1 MWEGNDSMIQQCM
14 RVMEGQ
20 STVNYANS
28 TNCVLTLVSFVC
40 GSTAKAHLFFSFF
53 VCFLCICLLSVKQ
66 ARTCQQT
73 VLTPPQPT
81 PPPTQTHAHRVP
93 LKTAFHSLHI
103 QTQLLCYLTFQRH
116 SSHTAFHPEV
126 DKATKNSR
134 AVLFSFLWP
143 FFPSLLPHGFL
154 LLSLFLPVY
163 LSLQTSASFLPL
175 FHRQSGLPSP
185 IPSFLSWHVKLLW
198 RNSCAYT
205 ADLYQQKKIPHQPAE
220 HLDEAGKCVLQD
232 SDVYNVCTDPKQKE
246 KALYLSHLP

>member
-1 MWEGNDSMIQQCM
+1 MWFYS
-14 RVMEGQ
+14 Q
-20 STVNYANS
+20 STFGIFLFVGLFFVYMPVIGEASKNLP
-28 TNCVLTLVSFVC
+28 TNCPYTP
-40 GSTAKAHLFFSFF
+40 
-53 VCFLCICLLSVKQ
+53 LS
-66 ARTCQQT
+66 
-73 VLTPPQPT
+73 

-103 QTQLLCYLTFQRH
+103 QTHNSSVTSHSRGTAATLHFILKLTKQQK
-116 SSHTAFHPEV
+116 TAEQSYF
-126 DKATKNSR
+126 
-134 AVLFSFLWP
+134 P
-143 FFPSLLPHGFL
+143 FFDRFSLLPHGFL

-185 IPSFLSWHVKLLW
+185 IPSFLSWHVKLLL

-220 HLDEAGKCVLQD
+220 HLDEAGKCVLQG
-232 SDVYNVCTDPKQKE
+232 SDVYNVCTAPKQKE

>member
-73 VLTPPQPT
+73 VLTPPNQPR
-81 PPPTQTHAHRVP
+81 PRHKLTHTESHLRQHS
-93 LKTAFHSLHI
+93 TASTYKHNSSV
-103 QTQLLCYLTFQRH
+103 TSH
-116 SSHTAFHPEV
+116 SSGTA
-126 DKATKNSR
+126 ATLHFILKLTKQQKNSR

-143 FFPSLLPHGFL
+143 FLPSLLPHGFL